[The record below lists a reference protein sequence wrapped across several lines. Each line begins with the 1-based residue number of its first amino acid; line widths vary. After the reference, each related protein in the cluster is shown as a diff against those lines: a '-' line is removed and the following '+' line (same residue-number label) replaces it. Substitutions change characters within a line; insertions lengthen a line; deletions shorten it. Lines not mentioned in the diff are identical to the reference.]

1 MRGEMTSE
9 RRAALLPILAIA
21 GAMISV
27 QLGATTAHKLFATL
41 GAPGATALRVSLAAI
56 MVVVILRPWRAKLTL
71 KSVPILLVYGV
82 TLGLMNYTFYW
93 ALSLAPQGVVV
104 ALEFSGPL
112 AVAIGSSRRWID
124 FAWIALAV
132 VGLLFLLPIGHSATA
147 IDPRGAVLA
156 LVAGGF
162 WAIYILAG
170 RRAGAAH
177 GRYATAFGM
186 IIAAAVVL
194 PLGIAQTGPRLFSP
208 AFLPLALLVAL
219 LSSAI
224 PYTLE
229 MFALMRTPPQVFGTL
244 MSMEPAIGAV
254 LGLAFLSEHL
264 TLTQWLAI
272 IAVMGA
278 AFGVAITAPQQ
289 PSLEELG

>member
-1 MRGEMTSE
+1 MTSE
-9 RRAALLPILAIA
+9 RRAALLPMVAIA
-21 GAMISV
+21 AAMISV
-27 QLGATTAHKLFATL
+27 QLGAATAHRLFATL
-41 GAPGATALRVSLAAI
+41 GAPGATGLRVSLAAI
-56 MVVVILRPWRAKLTL
+56 MVVLILRPWRAKLTL
-71 KSVPILLVYGV
+71 KSIPILLVYGI

-93 ALSLAPQGVVV
+93 ALSLAPQGIVV

-124 FAWIALAV
+124 FAWIGLALA
-132 VGLLFLLPIGHSATA
+132 GLVFLLPLGHSAGA
-147 IDPRGAVLA
+147 VDPRGVILS
-156 LVAGGF
+156 LIAGGF

-170 RRAGAAH
+170 RRAGREH

-194 PLGIAQTGPRLFSP
+194 PLGLIQTGPRMFSP
-208 AFLPLALLVAL
+208 AFLPTALLVAL

-229 MFALMRTPPQVFGTL
+229 MFALTRTTPQVFGTL

-254 LGLAFLSEHL
+254 LGLFMLKEHL
-264 TLTQWLAI
+264 SLVQWLAI
-272 IAVMGA
+272 VAVMGA
-278 AFGVAITAPQQ
+278 AFGVAMTAP
-289 PSLEELG
+289 PTPTVEELG

>member
-1 MRGEMTSE
+1 MTTE

-21 GAMISV
+21 VAMISV
-27 QLGATTAHKLFATL
+27 QFGATAAHRLFATL
-41 GAPGATALRVSLAAI
+41 GPAGATALRVGLGAV
-56 MVVVILRPWRAKLTL
+56 MVNLILQPWRAKLTR
-71 KSVPILLVYGV
+71 KMIPILLIYGV
-82 TLGLMNYTFYW
+82 TLGLMNLTFYW
-93 ALSLAPQGVVV
+93 SLSLTPQGVAV
-104 ALEFSGPL
+104 ALEFVGPL

-124 FAWIALAV
+124 FAWIGLAV
-132 VGLLFLLPIGHSATA
+132 VGLIFLLPFGHASAQVNPLGA
-147 IDPRGAVLA
+147 ILA

-170 RRAGAAH
+170 RRAGQAA
-177 GRYATAFGM
+177 GRHATAFGM
-186 IIAAAVVL
+186 IVATAVVL
-194 PLGIAQTGPRLFSP
+194 PVGLVHSGLGLFAP
-208 AFLPLALLVAL
+208 AILPTALAVAV
-219 LSSAI
+219 LSSVV

-254 LGLAFLSEHL
+254 LGLVLLREHL

-278 AFGVAITAPQQ
+278 AFGVAITAPPT
-289 PSLEELG
+289 PSIEELG

>member
-1 MRGEMTSE
+1 
-9 RRAALLPILAIA
+9 
-21 GAMISV
+21 V
-27 QLGATTAHKLFATL
+27 QLGAAEAHSLFGAL
-41 GAPGATALRVSLAAI
+41 GPSGATALRVSLAAV
-56 MVVVILRPWRAKLTL
+56 MVVLILRPWRATLTR
-71 KSVPILLVYGV
+71 KSLPILLAYGLI
-82 TLGLMNYTFYW
+82 LGLMNYTFYW

-104 ALEFSGPL
+104 ALEFTGPL
-112 AVAIGSSRRWID
+112 AVAIGASRRWID
-124 FAWIALAV
+124 FAWIGLAIA
-132 VGLLFLLPIGHSATA
+132 GLLFLLPIGPSAA
-147 IDPRGAVLA
+147 SVDPRGAALA

-162 WAIYILAG
+162 WALYILTG
-170 RRAGAAH
+170 RRAGRAV

-194 PLGIAQTGPRLFSP
+194 PIGMVQVGPRLFSP
-208 AFLPLALLVAL
+208 QFLPVALLVAL

-254 LGLAFLSEHL
+254 LGLVLLHERL
-264 TLTQWLAI
+264 TLVQWLAI

-278 AFGVAITAPQQ
+278 AFGVAITAPPT
-289 PSLEELG
+289 PSIEELG

>member
-1 MRGEMTSE
+1 MTSE
-9 RRAALLPILAIA
+9 RRAALLPIVAIA
-21 GAMISV
+21 AAMISV
-27 QLGATTAHKLFATL
+27 QFGATTAHQLFSTL
-41 GAPGATALRVSLAAI
+41 GPSGATAMRVSLAAI
-56 MVVVILRPWRAKLTL
+56 MVVLILRPWRAKLTL

-93 ALSLAPQGVVV
+93 ALSLAPQGIVV

-124 FAWIALAV
+124 FAWIGLAL
-132 VGLLFLLPIGHSATA
+132 VGLVFLLPIGHSAA
-147 IDPRGAVLA
+147 AVNPLGAVLA

-170 RRAGAAH
+170 RRAGRAQ

-194 PLGIAQTGPRLFSP
+194 PLGLVQVGPRLFSP
-208 AFLPLALLVAL
+208 AFLPIALLVAL

-254 LGLAFLSEHL
+254 LGLFMLKEHL
-264 TLTQWLAI
+264 TLVQWLAI
-272 IAVMGA
+272 VAVMAA
-278 AFGVAITAPQQ
+278 AFGVAMTAPPT
-289 PSLEELG
+289 PSVEELG

>member
-1 MRGEMTSE
+1 MTAE
-9 RRAALLPILAIA
+9 RRAALLPILAVA

-27 QLGATTAHKLFATL
+27 QLGATAAHKLFATI
-41 GAPGATALRVSLAAI
+41 GAPGATALRVSLAAV
-56 MVVVILRPWRAKLTL
+56 MVVLILRPWRATVTL
-71 KSVPILLVYGV
+71 KDAPILLAYGV
-82 TLGLMNYTFYW
+82 TLGLMNYCFYW

-112 AVAIGSSRRWID
+112 AVAIGTSRRWID

-132 VGLLFLLPIGHSATA
+132 AGLLFLLPIGHPATS
-147 IDPRGAVLA
+147 IDPRGAALA

-162 WAIYILAG
+162 WAIYILVG
-170 RRAGAAH
+170 RRAGQAQ

-194 PLGIAQTGPRLFSP
+194 PLGIAQVGPRLFSP
-208 AFLPLALLVAL
+208 DVLPLALLVAL

-254 LGLAFLSEHL
+254 LGLAFLSERL
-264 TLTQWLAI
+264 TLAQWLAI
-272 IAVMGA
+272 IAVMAA
-278 AFGVAITAPQQ
+278 AFGVAITAPQ
-289 PSLEELG
+289 PPAIEDLG

>member
-1 MRGEMTSE
+1 MTSE

-21 GAMISV
+21 AAMISV
-27 QLGATTAHKLFATL
+27 QLGATEAHKLFATL

-56 MVVVILRPWRAKLTL
+56 MVVLILRPWRPKLTL
-71 KSVPILLVYGV
+71 RSIPILLAYGV
-82 TLGLMNYTFYW
+82 TLGLMNYCFYW

-104 ALEFSGPL
+104 ALEFTGPL

-132 VGLLFLLPIGHSATA
+132 VGLIFLLPIGHSAA
-147 IDPRGAVLA
+147 SIDPRGAALA

-162 WAIYILAG
+162 WAIYILVG
-170 RRAGAAH
+170 RRAGQAH

-186 IIAAAVVL
+186 VIAAAVVL
-194 PLGIAQTGPRLFSP
+194 PLGMVQVGPRLFSP
-208 AFLPLALLVAL
+208 AFLPIALVVAL

-229 MFALMRTPPQVFGTL
+229 MFALTRTPPQVFGTL

-254 LGLAFLSEHL
+254 LGLGMLKEHL
-264 TLTQWLAI
+264 TLVQWLAI

-278 AFGVAITAPQQ
+278 AFGVAITAPPTPQI
-289 PSLEELG
+289 EDIG

>member
-1 MRGEMTSE
+1 MTSE
-9 RRAALLPILAIA
+9 RRAALLPIACIA
-21 GAMISV
+21 AAMISV
-27 QLGATTAHKLFATL
+27 QFGATTAHQLFTTL
-41 GAPGATALRVSLAAI
+41 GASGATALRVSLAAV
-56 MVVVILRPWRAKLTL
+56 MVVLILRPWRARLTL
-71 KSVPILLVYGV
+71 KSIPIVLVYGV

-124 FAWIALAV
+124 FAWIGLAI
-132 VGLLFLLPIGHSATA
+132 VGLLFLLPIGPSAA
-147 IDPRGAVLA
+147 HVDPRGALLA

-186 IIAAAVVL
+186 VIAAAVVL
-194 PLGIAQTGPRLFSP
+194 PLGIIQVGPSLFSP
-208 AFLPLALLVAL
+208 HWLPVALLVAL

-254 LGLAFLSEHL
+254 LGLFLLKEHL
-264 TLTQWLAI
+264 TLVQWLAI
-272 IAVMGA
+272 LAVMAA
-278 AFGVAITAPQQ
+278 AFGVAITAPPT
-289 PSLEELG
+289 PSVEELG

>member
-1 MRGEMTSE
+1 MTSE
-9 RRAALLPILAIA
+9 RRAALLPIVAIA

-27 QLGATTAHKLFATL
+27 QLGATTAHRLFATL

-56 MVVVILRPWRAKLTL
+56 MVVAILRPWQAKLTL

-93 ALSLAPQGVVV
+93 ALSLAPQGIVV

-112 AVAIGSSRRWID
+112 AVAISSSRRWID
-124 FAWIALAV
+124 FAWIALAII
-132 VGLLFLLPIGHSATA
+132 GLIFLLPFGHTA
-147 IDPRGAVLA
+147 ASVDPRGVVLA
-156 LVAGGF
+156 LIAGGF

-170 RRAGAAH
+170 RRAGRAH
-177 GRYATAFGM
+177 GRYATAFGL

-194 PLGIAQTGPRLFSP
+194 PIGIVQVGPKLFDP
-208 AFLPLALLVAL
+208 VFLPVALLVAL

-254 LGLAFLSEHL
+254 LGLAMLKEHL
-264 TLTQWLAI
+264 TLVQWLAI
-272 IAVMGA
+272 LAVMAA
-278 AFGVAITAPQQ
+278 AFGVAITAPQT
-289 PSLEELG
+289 PSVEELG

>member
-1 MRGEMTSE
+1 MTSE

-21 GAMISV
+21 AAMISV
-27 QLGATTAHKLFATL
+27 QLGATEAHKLFATL

-56 MVVVILRPWRAKLTL
+56 MVVLILRPWRAKLTP
-71 KSVPILLVYGV
+71 KSIPILLVYGV
-82 TLGLMNYTFYW
+82 TLGLMPYCFYW

-124 FAWIALAV
+124 FAWIGLAAI
-132 VGLLFLLPIGHSATA
+132 GLVFLLPFGHSASA
-147 IDPRGAVLA
+147 VDPRGAALA

-170 RRAGAAH
+170 RRAGRAH

-186 IIAAAVVL
+186 IIAAAIVL
-194 PLGIAQTGPRLFSP
+194 PLGVIQVGPRLFSP
-208 AFLPLALLVAL
+208 AFLPVALLVAL

-244 MSMEPAIGAV
+244 MSMEPALGAV
-254 LGLAFLSEHL
+254 LGLGMLKEHL

-272 IAVMGA
+272 VAVMGA
-278 AFGVAITAPQQ
+278 AFGVAITAPPT
-289 PSLEELG
+289 PSIEELG